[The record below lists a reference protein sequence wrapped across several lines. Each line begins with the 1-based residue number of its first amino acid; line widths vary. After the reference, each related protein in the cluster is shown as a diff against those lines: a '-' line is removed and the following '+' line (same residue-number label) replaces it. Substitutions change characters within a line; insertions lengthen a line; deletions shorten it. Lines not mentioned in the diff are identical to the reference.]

1 MARLTPLSFEEFQ
14 KLLAEL
20 LQIDIARL
28 KPDAYLIAD
37 LGIDSLR
44 IVQVLLRLQEM
55 GLPLA
60 FDRAWEIQTVG
71 DAYRYYQEQI
81 KA

>member
-1 MARLTPLSFEEFQ
+1 MPRLEALSFEEFQ

-20 LQIDIARL
+20 LQIEIALL
-28 KPDAYLIAD
+28 KPEAYLIND
-37 LGIDSLR
+37 LGIDSIR
-44 IVQVLLRLQEM
+44 IVQTLLRLEQM

-60 FDRAWEIQTVG
+60 LERAWEIQTVG

-81 KA
+81 KS

>member
-1 MARLTPLSFEEFQ
+1 MAQLAPLSFEEFQ

-20 LQIDIARL
+20 LQIEIASL
-28 KPDAYLIAD
+28 KPEAYWIND
-37 LGIDSLR
+37 LGIDSIR
-44 IVQVLLRLQEM
+44 IVQVLLRLQEL

-60 FDRAWEIQTVG
+60 LERAWEIQTVG

>member
-1 MARLTPLSFEEFQ
+1 MAQLAPLSFEEFQ

-20 LQIDIARL
+20 LQIEIASL
-28 KPDAYLIAD
+28 KPEAYWIND
-37 LGIDSLR
+37 LGIDSIR
-44 IVQVLLRLQEM
+44 IVQVLLRLQEL

-60 FDRAWEIQTVG
+60 LERALEIQTVG